1 MLIAILIKHKVL
13 FMLYK
18 SRQVIV
24 LGSGTVKK
32 IIGGSYHSIPRCE
45 FHFFF
50 FFFFFW
56 SVLVLHMGIF
66 KSLHTYEGSPEL
78 AILLGICAM
87 NIFSL

>member
-50 FFFFFW
+50 FFSFFGVFLFYTW
-56 SVLVLHMGIF
+56 AFLNPCIHMRGHP
-66 KSLHTYEGSPEL
+66 S
-78 AILLGICAM
+78 
-87 NIFSL
+87 